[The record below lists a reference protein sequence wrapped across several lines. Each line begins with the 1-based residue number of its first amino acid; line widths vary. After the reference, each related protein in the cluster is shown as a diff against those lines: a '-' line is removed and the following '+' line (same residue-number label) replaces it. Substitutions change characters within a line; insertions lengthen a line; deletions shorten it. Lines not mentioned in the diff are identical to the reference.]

1 MSFRLPIALVSLVVL
16 VLLVP
21 LAAVAQ
27 TQPPRTDQY
36 GNPIEEVVEEPVE
49 EEAPT
54 EETTETPS
62 EEGVEDEAV
71 EEDAE
76 EVVAGTVENQ
86 STPPTRAEA
95 VLDSLPFTGTNL
107 AFVAAFG
114 GALLAAGIALR
125 WRRRAET

>member
-1 MSFRLPIALVSLVVL
+1 VSFRLPIALASLVVL

-49 EEAPT
+49 EEAST

-62 EEGVEDEAV
+62 EEDV
-71 EEDAE
+71 E

-86 STPPTRAEA
+86 STPPTRADA